1 MRDINRI
8 RPFWDKVAEV
18 WERYPD
24 LRFGQFV
31 IDVVPDSDR
40 LWNCEEDGFLEYLEA
55 FDSGIRANRNS
66 DKAKE
71 KSLKIIG
78 NFQCSNHFK
87 GGRRWLEETYTTKFG
102 R

>member
-8 RPFWDKVAEV
+8 RPFLDKVAEV

-40 LWNCEEDGFLEYLEA
+40 LWNCEEDGFLEYLES
-55 FDSGIRANRNS
+55 FDSGIRENRNS

-71 KSLKIIG
+71 
-78 NFQCSNHFK
+78 
-87 GGRRWLEETYTTKFG
+87 
-102 R
+102 

>member
-8 RPFWDKVAEV
+8 RPFLDKVAEV

-40 LWNCEEDGFLEYLEA
+40 LCDDAGEG
-55 FDSGIRANRNS
+55 
-66 DKAKE
+66 
-71 KSLKIIG
+71 
-78 NFQCSNHFK
+78 
-87 GGRRWLEETYTTKFG
+87 
-102 R
+102 